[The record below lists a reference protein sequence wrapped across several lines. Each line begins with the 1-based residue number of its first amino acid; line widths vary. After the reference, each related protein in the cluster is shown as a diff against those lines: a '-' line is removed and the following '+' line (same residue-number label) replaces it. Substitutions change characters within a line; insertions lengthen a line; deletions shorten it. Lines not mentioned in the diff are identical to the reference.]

1 MLKSFFTP
9 SDDSNLTSFGLL
21 VLRLGLGLTM
31 FVNHGLDKLRHF
43 SDMAGHFADPL
54 GIGPKASFALVV
66 FAEVA
71 GALLITI
78 GLLTRFAALVL
89 VIDMGVAFFM
99 VHKTAMSG
107 PHSGEL
113 AFIYLAG
120 YVVILLA
127 GAGSMSA
134 DKAAFSQHAKPS
146 AKH

>member
-1 MLKSFFTP
+1 
-9 SDDSNLTSFGLL
+9 LL
-21 VLRLGLGLTM
+21 VLRLWFGLAM

-43 SDMAGHFADPL
+43 GDLAGHFADPL
-54 GIGPKASFALVV
+54 GIGPKASFTLVM
-66 FAEVA
+66 FAEVV
-71 GALLITI
+71 GALLIVV
-78 GLLTRFAALVL
+78 GLLTRFAALIL
-89 VIDMGVAFFM
+89 VVDMGVAFFM
-99 VHKTAMSG
+99 VHKTALGG

-134 DKAAFSQHAKPS
+134 DKAAFSHQSKPS